1 MSFQAIQD
9 LVERVAALELEEA
22 ELSEQR
28 RVLHQR
34 MAIFPRAAH
43 DEAEQAL
50 SARRL
55 ELHRAIDMARI
66 ELASARLAQRD
77 AADSVTSF

>member
-1 MSFQAIQD
+1 MSYQAIQD
-9 LVERVAALELEEA
+9 LVQRVAALELEEA

-34 MAIFPRAAH
+34 MAIFPRPAH
-43 DEAEQAL
+43 DQAEQAL

-55 ELHRAIDMARI
+55 ELHRAIDVARI

-77 AADSVTSF
+77 ASDSVTLS